1 MRHCVVSN
9 YLKVMVEVQTT
20 STTVPTRLTLLN
32 GGQVPE
38 IMKRYEDLRLH
49 LDLTLQCITVL
60 CQAVG

>member
-38 IMKRYEDLRLH
+38 IMKRYEDL
-49 LDLTLQCITVL
+49 
-60 CQAVG
+60 